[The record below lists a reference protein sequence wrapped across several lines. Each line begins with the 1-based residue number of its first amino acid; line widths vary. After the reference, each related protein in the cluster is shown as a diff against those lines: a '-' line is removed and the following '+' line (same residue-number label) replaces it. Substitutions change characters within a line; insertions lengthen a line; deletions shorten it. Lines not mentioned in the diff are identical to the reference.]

1 VGNGGGGAKDNYLGH
16 HPFFGYVASF
26 GGPSWC
32 RFTNK
37 TKPLHQ
43 VTSFQQ

>member
-16 HPFFGYVASF
+16 HPFFGYVSF